1 MIELARRQVIAGG
14 IAGGLAVLVPAVARA
29 NGLQPLRAFFFD
41 ERFGPSSAE
50 ARAHRAAGVAV
61 FDGRRDDLGRVW
73 RRDMPALLAGASAV
87 AGLTPWSDLL
97 IAELSARN
105 LGLRL
110 EYHRQLARG
119 LHAWSLR
126 RS

>member
-14 IAGGLAVLVPAVARA
+14 IVTGLAVLAPAVARA
-29 NGLQPLRAFFFD
+29 NAVQPIGAFFFD
-41 ERFGPSSAE
+41 RRFAASSAE
-50 ARAHRAAGVAV
+50 ARVQRAAGVAV

-73 RRDMPALLAGASAV
+73 RRDMPALLEGSSGV

-97 IAELSARN
+97 IAELSARD

-110 EYHRQLARG
+110 AYHRQLDGG

-126 RS
+126 P

>member
-14 IAGGLAVLVPAVARA
+14 IAGSLAAFAPAVARA
-29 NGLQPLRAFFFD
+29 DGGQPIGAFFFD
-41 ERFGPSSAE
+41 ARFAPSSAQ
-50 ARAHRAAGVAV
+50 ARAHRASGVAV

-73 RRDMPALLAGASAV
+73 RQDMPALLAGSSAV

-97 IAELSARN
+97 IAELSARD
-105 LGLRL
+105 LGLRV
-110 EYHRQLARG
+110 EYRRQLEGG

-126 RS
+126 R

>member
-1 MIELARRQVIAGG
+1 MIELRRRQVIAGG
-14 IAGGLAVLVPAVARA
+14 IAGGLAMLAPAVARA
-29 NGLQPLRAFFFD
+29 NAVQPIGAFFFD
-41 ERFGPSSAE
+41 GRFAPSSAE

-61 FDGRRDDLGRVW
+61 FDGRHDDLGRVW
-73 RRDMPALLAGASAV
+73 RRDMPTLLAGGSGV

-97 IAELSARN
+97 IAELSARE

-110 EYHRQLARG
+110 DYHRQLEGG

-126 RS
+126 R

>member
-1 MIELARRQVIAGG
+1 MIQLARRQVMAGG
-14 IAGGLAVLVPAVARA
+14 IAGGLAMIAPVASA
-29 NGLQPLRAFFFD
+29 NAIQPIGAFFFD
-41 ERFGPSSAE
+41 ERFGPSSRE

-73 RRDMPALLAGASAV
+73 RRDMPTLLEGGSGV

-97 IAELSARN
+97 IAELSARD

-110 EYHRQLARG
+110 DYHRQLQGG
-119 LHAWSLR
+119 LHTWSLR
-126 RS
+126 R

>member
-14 IAGGLAVLVPAVARA
+14 LAGGLAALVPAVARA
-29 NGLQPLRAFFFD
+29 NGLEPIGAFFFD

-61 FDGRRDDLGRVW
+61 FDGRRDDLGQVW
-73 RRDMPALLAGASAV
+73 RRDMPALLAGGGGV

-97 IAELSARN
+97 IAELSARD

-110 EYHRQLARG
+110 EYHRPLEGG
-119 LHAWSLR
+119 LHAWRLR
-126 RS
+126 R

>member
-14 IAGGLAVLVPAVARA
+14 IAGGLAALAPAVARA
-29 NGLQPLRAFFFD
+29 AGGQSIAAFFFD
-41 ERFGPSSAE
+41 RRFAPSSAE
-50 ARAHRAAGVAV
+50 ARVHRAAGVAI

-73 RRDMPALLAGASAV
+73 RRDMPALLAGSGGV

-97 IAELSARN
+97 IAELSARE

-110 EYHRQLARG
+110 EYHRQLAGG

-126 RS
+126 R

>member
-14 IAGGLAVLVPAVARA
+14 IMGGLAALAPAVASA
-29 NGLQPLRAFFFD
+29 NGVQPIGAFFFD
-41 ERFGPSSAE
+41 ERFARSSAE
-50 ARAHRAAGVAV
+50 ARARRASGVAV
-61 FDGRRDDLGRVW
+61 FDGRRDDLGRIW
-73 RRDMPALLAGASAV
+73 RQDMPALLAGGSGV

-97 IAELSARN
+97 IAELSARD

-110 EYHRQLARG
+110 EYHRQLEDG

-126 RS
+126 R